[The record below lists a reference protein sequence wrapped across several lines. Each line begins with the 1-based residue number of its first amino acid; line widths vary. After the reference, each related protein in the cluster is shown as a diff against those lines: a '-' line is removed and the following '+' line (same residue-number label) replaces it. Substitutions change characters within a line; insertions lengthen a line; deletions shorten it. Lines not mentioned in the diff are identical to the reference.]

1 MRALRAVAVAVL
13 SAAAL
18 AGCGPAGAGGDGD
31 AAPKGSTAPGTSAS
45 AGAGASAD
53 PGTGATTSP
62 TAAPVT
68 SPVTS
73 PSAGTGGSTS
83 PTAGRVPAPGETLV
97 RVTRTGGF
105 AGRTHTLVV
114 KGDGSW
120 TQLDGEARPKGTGK
134 LPEAGLTGLRT
145 ALREADFARLPRIA
159 TGGPTI
165 YDGYSY
171 VFVHDGHEVSR
182 DQGSLP
188 ASLTKVL
195 DALPPFTGGQ
205 DAP

>member
-1 MRALRAVAVAVL
+1 M
-13 SAAAL
+13 
-18 AGCGPAGAGGDGD
+18 
-31 AAPKGSTAPGTSAS
+31 
-45 AGAGASAD
+45 
-53 PGTGATTSP
+53 
-62 TAAPVT
+62 
-68 SPVTS
+68 
-73 PSAGTGGSTS
+73 
-83 PTAGRVPAPGETLV
+83 
-97 RVTRTGGF
+97 
-105 AGRTHTLVV
+105 

-134 LPEAGLTGLRT
+134 LSEAGLTGLRT

-205 DAP
+205 DAPKECRWPRCRAAAGPGIRAAGRACPRWRAPAPTGSAGRP